1 MEACQGCAV
10 DFGTFFYF
18 YLYLFLVMFIFS
30 FLCVCVC
37 LCLFFRLASIF
48 VLSCKYCIGM
58 EMIPAAM
65 KQDPSQMLSLLNM
78 LYIHMPT
85 MMNNPELLHLLN
97 RMRQMDAIRRDE
109 FVQRRY
115 QALLAIG
122 NQSRM

>member
-1 MEACQGCAV
+1 
-10 DFGTFFYF
+10 
-18 YLYLFLVMFIFS
+18 MFIFS
-30 FLCVCVC
+30 FVCVCVC
-37 LCLFFRLASIF
+37 LCLFFRLTSILVF
-48 VLSCKYCIGM
+48 SCKYCIGM

-65 KQDPSQMLSLLNM
+65 MQDPSQMLSLLNM

-115 QALLAIG
+115 QALLAIA